1 MPFLQIVDYTKPY
14 LILRSISGVV
24 ILVGSVAF
32 GINLWRMI
40 FPHRVRYA
48 SPTLFTSK
56 RNWKEVLA
64 LESEIIEKEKERM
77 AAAKKERMGKEV
89 QNV

>member
-1 MPFLQIVDYTKPY
+1 MTYQQQVKVSL
-14 LILRSISGVV
+14 G
-24 ILVGSVAF
+24 AF
-32 GINLWRMI
+32 AVLTLAFAINLWRMI

-48 SPTLFTSK
+48 TPPLFTSK

-77 AAAKKERMGKEV
+77 AAAKKERMAKEV
-89 QNV
+89 QNI